1 MDEKLEM
8 TEELVEITTPQ
19 TEEISPSDM
28 AENPTATP
36 LENAGDG
43 GSPEQQNPNTSAMG
57 KPIGLFEQ
65 LGEQYEKVNERP
77 TPNGGSITDSLE
89 PALKR
94 IEDSVR
100 FEQTDS
106 DNYEANVQVGGLGG
120 KGGVDLDAIDSTS
133 SDEYE
138 AIMQRD
144 AAINRK
150 EITHIDNQRKVYDFE
165 TELQGQQDDGKGI
178 LSNAANKNGDGTTVN
193 PETHVLDAHGG
204 INCKVEEN
212 YTEDATPASNNSND
226 QFNSGDL
233 MTPKDGSSTPDDD
246 VVEDQNDIQDDEDVV
261 SEEITED
268 TTDEDIIDTEESLEA
283 DEDFENGNESEEEM
297 TDEMTDDNTT
307 TTTDIDMTEDDSDDV
322 DMSVDSGDSME
333 MTDTASVDV
342 DDEETTPEDMSSSDG
357 TYTVTRIPGIADDEG
372 HGDDLSEK
380 ADQLDTPNFEEHGVF
395 DGSDQAANINT
406 DGENGTNEEP
416 TSPEHSTRSEGD
428 ISEEQIEKQEDSG
441 SFGDDLE
448 GYGEPED
455 RSEDADDTNNMM
467 GDSDDMDED
476 TTPDEYPHD
485 DINEDD
491 IDEDDTE
498 CQDTDSTVDT
508 NDSIDMNEDTEDV
521 SVGEESHYMYN
532 NYDYHGYNSG
542 YESEEI
548 AVLTAISD
556 LVD

>member
-8 TEELVEITTPQ
+8 TEEQVEITTPQ

-57 KPIGLFEQ
+57 KPTGLFEQ

-77 TPNGGSITDSLE
+77 TPDGGSITNSLE

-120 KGGVDLDAIDSTS
+120 KGGVDLDTIDSTS

-178 LSNAANKNGDGTTVN
+178 LSNAANKNGEGSSVN

-212 YTEDATPASNNSND
+212 YTEDAAPASNNSNE

-233 MTPKDGSSTPDDD
+233 MTPKDGSSTQDD
-246 VVEDQNDIQDDEDVV
+246 VVEDQNDTQDNEDVV
-261 SEEITED
+261 SEETTED
-268 TTDEDIIDTEESLEA
+268 TTDTEDTIDV

-297 TDEMTDDNTT
+297 TNDDTT
-307 TTTDIDMTEDDSDDV
+307 SATTDTDMGEDSSDD

-333 MTDTASVDV
+333 MSDTASV
-342 DDEETTPEDMSSSDG
+342 DDEETTPEDMSSGGG

-395 DGSDQAANINT
+395 DGSDQVANINT

-428 ISEEQIEKQEDSG
+428 TSEEQIEKQENSG

-455 RSEDADDTNNMM
+455 RSEDGGDTANMM

-476 TTPDEYPHD
+476 ATPDEYPHD

-491 IDEDDTE
+491 IEG
-498 CQDTDSTVDT
+498 QDTDSAVDN
-508 NDSIDMNEDTEDV
+508 NDSVDMNEDTEDV
-521 SVGEESHYMYN
+521 AVGEESYHMYN
-532 NYDYHGYNSG
+532 NYDYHGYHSG